1 MTALNWNSRQL
12 THGWQ
17 RGVTAFFHGLGM
29 SEADFDKP
37 QVGIGVPLLEGNLC
51 NQHAYALGSKVAE
64 GCRAAGL
71 LGFPFGTP
79 AVSDNLTQGLEGGGA
94 SLVSRNLIAN
104 SAECVVSAHCYD
116 AMVGLH
122 HCDKNGPG
130 FAMALARMN

>member
-1 MTALNWNSRQL
+1 MTSLNWNSRQL

-29 SEADFDKP
+29 TEADFDKP

-64 GCRAAGL
+64 GCRAAGM

-94 SLVSRNLIAN
+94 ERVWFR
-104 SAECVVSAHCYD
+104 ET
-116 AMVGLH
+116 
-122 HCDKNGPG
+122 
-130 FAMALARMN
+130 